1 MKKYR
6 VMTLTV
12 VFVLMLSSLPAGKA
26 PAQAQAPEPEITRD
40 TLYVPGEVVV
50 GFERDLTEA
59 GMEARAEAL
68 AGSVGAM
75 VVDQYANLAL
85 LSADPAADVAALAE
99 QLAGQSGVAYA
110 EPNYISWI
118 PEANPVWSTNCA
130 FRGYAG

>member
-1 MKKYR
+1 MKKHR

-12 VFVLMLSSLPAGKA
+12 VFVLMLSLLPAGKT
-26 PAQAQAPEPEITRD
+26 PALAQAPEPQITRD
-40 TLYVPGEVVV
+40 TLYVPGEIVV

-59 GMEARAEAL
+59 GMQAKASAL

-99 QLAGQSGVAYA
+99 QLAGHDGVSSTYPSD
-110 EPNYISWI
+110 EW
-118 PEANPVWSTNCA
+118 ANWGS
-130 FRGYAG
+130 